1 MEVEV
6 KLFGNLGHYLPD
18 GGNRFSFTKTMSDGA
33 TVDQLLR
40 QLSLPEGTPVLVL
53 VNGRRADSEGLLRD
67 RDQVF
72 LFSPAEGG

>member
-18 GGNRFSFTKTMSDGA
+18 GGNRFSFTKHFDEKA
-33 TVDQLLR
+33 TVEQLLKE
-40 QLSLPEGTPVLVL
+40 LSLPESMPVLVM
-53 VNGRRADSEGLLRD
+53 VNGRRADSQYVLRD
-67 RDQVF
+67 RDEVV